1 MSNEIPNNVNLDHDQ
16 QLRRALGLWH
26 PHYLDWWRE
35 VGPEGFGASRAYLR
49 TAISVSPEGWA
60 NYGYVRMQDYRW
72 GIFLAPAVPD
82 RKIGFGDHY
91 GEPVW
96 QQVPGDQRKDLRR
109 IIVTQADTEPA
120 SVEQNRLLGK
130 TAPSLYDLRNIFQ
143 LNCEEGR
150 HLWAMVYLLHKYFGR
165 DGREEADE
173 LLHRRSGHPDHP
185 RILNAFNAPVRNW
198 LDYFCFSMF
207 SDRDGKYQLAA
218 LAESALDPL
227 SRTTRFMLT
236 EEAFHMF
243 VGESGIQ
250 RIAARSAELML
261 QSGREDL
268 FELGAIPLGVLQK
281 YINYWYTEAL
291 DLFGGED
298 SSNAATYFAAGLK
311 GRFQEDDEPEHLA
324 LGQTYELRKPDGSV
338 DRIPLRRAMNAV
350 LRDAYVE
357 DCHRGLRRWNR
368 ELEHRKLDARFYLP
382 AICFNR
388 KVGALAGM
396 TSDPQGHILP
406 AEEFARRRA
415 EWLPTEEDRLRAAA
429 VMKPVYEPGK
439 IANWIAPPAKGIGGK
454 PGLEFEYVQFN

>member
-1 MSNEIPNNVNLDHDQ
+1 MSNEIPNNVNLDSDQ
-16 QLRRALGLWH
+16 QLRRALAVWH

-35 VGPEGFGASRAYLR
+35 VGPDGFDASHVYLR
-49 TAISVSPEGWA
+49 TAISVSAEGWA

-72 GIFLAPAVPD
+72 GIFLAPEVAD
-82 RKIGFGDHY
+82 RRIGFGDHY
-91 GEPVW
+91 SEPVW
-96 QQVPGDQRKDLRR
+96 QQVPGEQRKELRR

-150 HLWAMVYLLHKYFGR
+150 HLWAMVYLLQKYFGR

-173 LLHRRSGHPDHP
+173 LLHRRSGNPDHP

-218 LAESALDPL
+218 LAESAFDPL

-250 RIAARSAELML
+250 RIAARAADLML
-261 QSGREDL
+261 QTGREDL
-268 FELGAIPLGVLQK
+268 FELGAIPLDVLQK

-311 GRFQEDDEPEHLA
+311 GRFQEDDQPEHLA
-324 LGQTYELRKPDGSV
+324 LDQVYELHLIDGSV
-338 DRIPLRRAMNAV
+338 EKIPLRRAMNAV
-350 LRDAYVE
+350 LRDAFVE

-368 ELEHRKLDARFYLP
+368 ELEHRKVGARLYLP
-382 AICFNR
+382 SIGFNR
-388 KVGALAGM
+388 KVGAFAGLAC
-396 TSDPQGHILP
+396 DPSGKLLP
-406 AEEFARRRA
+406 PDEFERRRV
-415 EWLPTEEDRLRAAA
+415 EWLPTEADRVRVAA

-454 PGLEFEYVQFN
+454 PSLEFEYVQFN

>member
-1 MSNEIPNNVNLDHDQ
+1 MSNEIPNNVNLDSDP
-16 QLRRALGLWH
+16 QLRRALAVWH

-35 VGPEGFGASRAYLR
+35 VGPDGFDASRVYLR
-49 TAISVSPEGWA
+49 TAISVSAEGWA

-72 GIFLAPAVPD
+72 GIFLAPEVPD
-82 RKIGFGDHY
+82 RRIGFGDHY

-96 QQVPGDQRKDLRR
+96 HQVPGDQRKDLRR

-120 SVEQNRLLGK
+120 SVEQNRLLGR

-165 DGREEADE
+165 DGREEAEE
-173 LLHRRSGHPDHP
+173 LLHRRSGNADHP
-185 RILNAFNAPVRNW
+185 RILNAFNAPVRDW

-218 LAESALDPL
+218 LAESAFDPL

-250 RIAARSAELML
+250 RVAARAAELMI

-268 FELGAIPLGVLQK
+268 FALGAIPLAVLQK

-311 GRFQEDDEPEHLA
+311 GRFQEEDQPEHLA
-324 LGQTYELRKPDGSV
+324 LDQVYELRKPDGSIEK
-338 DRIPLRRAMNAV
+338 IPMRRAMNAV

-357 DCHRGLRRWNR
+357 DCERGLRRWNR
-368 ELEHRKLDARFYLP
+368 ELEHRKVDARLYLP
-382 AICFNR
+382 AVSFNR
-388 KVGALAGM
+388 KVGAFADLPC
-396 TSDPQGHILP
+396 DPQGRMLSR
-406 AEEFARRRA
+406 EEYQRRRG
-415 EWLPTEEDRLRAAA
+415 EWLPTEADRAQVAA
-429 VMKPVYEPGK
+429 VMKPVYEPGR
-439 IANWIAPPAKGIGGK
+439 IANWLAPPAKGIGGK
-454 PGLEFEYVQFN
+454 PGLDFEYVQFN